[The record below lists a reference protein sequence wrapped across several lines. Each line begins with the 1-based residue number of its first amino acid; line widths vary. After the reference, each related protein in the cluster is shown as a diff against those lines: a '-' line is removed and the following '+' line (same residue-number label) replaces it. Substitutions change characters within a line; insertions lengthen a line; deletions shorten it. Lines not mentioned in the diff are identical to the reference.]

1 MPDESPLT
9 PAAGVGTRKRLDH
22 IDAMRPVKQV
32 GVVSTHTLLFFA
44 PLAAAVTVG
53 ASLQLLHVTREAFL
67 FVSACMLTYSVRDL
81 PGIDHRTFWRRRF
94 SLVAVPYVCWS
105 VIYFVVTIRSAPGTV
120 GGDALHLL
128 YLVGTGYY
136 QLYYLLVLL
145 EFYALFPL
153 CLILVRRTV
162 GHHGLLL
169 LASGA
174 AQVALVSAM
183 HWGLAPGWMT
193 GYWATREVTSYQFY
207 LIAGMV
213 MALHLD
219 EFHRWLCTH
228 VWTIVTATVAAAVV
242 AEAWYYLSVDHVMS
256 WLGSS
261 ADPFQ
266 PVVIPFN
273 IGAIACIYL
282 IGVALVDRRR
292 SRRVRRAVHSGS
304 DNSYGVYLAQLL
316 FITVLSWL
324 GWEHLNG
331 VLPWPVVSALTVV
344 VVFAACLG
352 LTELLARTPW
362 AKPLTGRSRVPWRA
376 EREAAAAADPAPG
389 VVPAGPGVAA
399 PAAVV
404 AAVGPGLAG
413 GDAPVASRVEA
424 LSPT

>member
-1 MPDESPLT
+1 MSDESPLA
-9 PAAGVGTRKRLDH
+9 PAAPVRGTRQRLDH

-44 PLAAAVTVG
+44 PLTAAVAVG

-94 SLVAVPYVCWS
+94 ALVAVPYLCWT
-105 VIYFVVTIRSAPGTV
+105 VIYFFMTIGSDPGTL
-120 GGDALHLL
+120 GGDTLHLL

-145 EFYALFPL
+145 EFYAVFPL
-153 CLILVRRTV
+153 CLILVRRTA

-174 AQVALVSAM
+174 AQVVLVSAM
-183 HWGLAPGWMT
+183 HWGLAPAWMT

-219 EFHRWLCTH
+219 EFHHWLCTH
-228 VWTIVTATVAAAVV
+228 VWTIVIATVGAAAA
-242 AEAWYYLSVDHVMS
+242 AEAWYYLSVDHVVS

-273 IGAIACIYL
+273 VGAIACIYL
-282 IGVALVDRRR
+282 VGVALVDRHR
-292 SRRVRRAVHSGS
+292 SARARRAVHSGS

-316 FITVLSWL
+316 FITILSWL
-324 GWEHLNG
+324 GWSHLNS
-331 VLPWPVVSALTVV
+331 VLPWPLVSALTVV
-344 VVFAACLG
+344 IVFLACIG

-362 AKPLTGRSRVPWRA
+362 SKPLTGRSRLPWRSPSH
-376 EREAAAAADPAPG
+376 AAAKASSA
-389 VVPAGPGVAA
+389 AA
-399 PAAVV
+399 PRVVEPADEPAAT
-404 AAVGPGLAG
+404 G
-413 GDAPVASRVEA
+413 RVEA
-424 LSPT
+424 LNAT

>member
-9 PAAGVGTRKRLDH
+9 PAQPLRGTRARLDH

-44 PLAAAVTVG
+44 PLAAAVTAG
-53 ASLQLLHVTREAFL
+53 AALQLLHVTREAFL

-81 PGIDHRTFWRRRF
+81 PGVDHRTFWRRRLG
-94 SLVAVPYVCWS
+94 LVAVPYVCWS
-105 VIYFVVTIRSAPGTV
+105 VIYFFLTIGSAPGTV

-153 CLILVRRTV
+153 CLILVRRTR
-162 GHHGLLL
+162 GHHGML
-169 LASGA
+169 LAASGLV
-174 AQVALVSAM
+174 QVVLVSTM
-183 HWGLAPGWMT
+183 HWGLTPAWMQ

-228 VWTIVTATVAAAVV
+228 VWTIVTGTVAAAAL
-242 AEAWYYLSVDHVMS
+242 AEAWYYLSADHVAS

-261 ADPFQ
+261 SDPFQ

-292 SRRVRRAVHSGS
+292 SARTRRAVHSGS

-316 FITVLSWL
+316 FITVLGWL
-324 GWEHLNG
+324 GWRQLND
-331 VLPWPVVSALTVV
+331 VVPWPVVSVLTVV
-344 VVFAACLG
+344 IVFASCVA

-362 AKPLTGRSRVPWRA
+362 SKLLTGRTRLPWRA
-376 EREAAAAADPAPG
+376 R
-389 VVPAGPGVAA
+389 PAGPDAAHEPSAVAPTAVGVAA
-399 PAAVV
+399 GMPEP
-404 AAVGPGLAG
+404 VGE
-413 GDAPVASRVEA
+413 RVQA